1 MSQLVRVAV
10 PTPLFGCFDYL
21 WNSDVPVASG
31 IRVSVP
37 FGRRQLIGVV
47 VGEISESKV
56 PANKLKSV
64 SQIHDAIPVLSLEI
78 LDLLMWASS
87 YYLHPVGEVI
97 ASAMPTLLRKGK
109 PAKLEEREYFE
120 WNGPRQLPAAL
131 DRAPLQ
137 KKIASVLLNLQGD
150 KASAES
156 LAVLNPGWRQGIKA
170 LQAKGMV
177 VSSKSV
183 EIPENRSS
191 GVAPVLND
199 EQRFAVGRIIDGAEK
214 FQPFLLN
221 GVTGSGKTEVYIQ
234 CIREISQ
241 RGLQTLVL
249 VPEISLTP
257 QLMQRFDERL
267 DGCLVILHSALNESQ
282 RLQNWLCA
290 SQGYADV
297 VIGTRSSVLVPL
309 PRLGLI
315 IVDEEHDG
323 SLKQQEGFRYHAR
336 DLALKRAH
344 TAQCPVLLGSA
355 TPSFESLH
363 NVNNGKYIELP
374 LTQRT
379 GSSLPPSLG
388 LLDIRRRKLVEGMSD
403 RLIDAIRKHLHDDG
417 QVLVFIN
424 RRGFSPTLLCNECGA
439 AAECKRCDANM
450 TVHAKQ
456 NRLRCHHCGAERS
469 MPPECESCHSSELDY
484 VGFGTERITLALEQ
498 IFPDVQIARIDR
510 DSTRR
515 KGALEQQLAR
525 AVSGEAKI
533 LVGTQMLAKGHH
545 FPKLT
550 LVCILDADRGLFG
563 CDFRSL
569 EHMGQQIIQVSGRA
583 GREVRHGSVLIQTR
597 NPDNPVLQT
606 LISEGYS
613 AFAAI
618 AIDDRRQAELPPFTF
633 MALVRAEASDSREPS
648 EFLRLVASSLERDK
662 AGQLLI
668 LGPAPAP
675 MERMGGRYRV
685 QLLLQSDKRSTLN
698 TSLSRLCRV
707 VNDLHGA
714 RRCRWSI
721 DVDPVD
727 LY

>member
-1 MSQLVRVAV
+1 
-10 PTPLFGCFDYL
+10 
-21 WNSDVPVASG
+21 
-31 IRVSVP
+31 
-37 FGRRQLIGVV
+37 
-47 VGEISESKV
+47 
-56 PANKLKSV
+56 
-64 SQIHDAIPVLSLEI
+64 
-78 LDLLMWASS
+78 
-87 YYLHPVGEVI
+87 
-97 ASAMPTLLRKGK
+97 
-109 PAKLEEREYFE
+109 
-120 WNGPRQLPAAL
+120 
-131 DRAPLQ
+131 
-137 KKIASVLLNLQGD
+137 
-150 KASAES
+150 
-156 LAVLNPGWRQGIKA
+156 
-170 LQAKGMV
+170 
-177 VSSKSV
+177 
-183 EIPENRSS
+183 
-191 GVAPVLND
+191 
-199 EQRFAVGRIIDGAEK
+199 
-214 FQPFLLN
+214 
-221 GVTGSGKTEVYIQ
+221 
-234 CIREISQ
+234 
-241 RGLQTLVL
+241 
-249 VPEISLTP
+249 
-257 QLMQRFDERL
+257 
-267 DGCLVILHSALNESQ
+267 
-282 RLQNWLCA
+282 
-290 SQGYADV
+290 
-297 VIGTRSSVLVPL
+297 
-309 PRLGLI
+309 
-315 IVDEEHDG
+315 
-323 SLKQQEGFRYHAR
+323 
-336 DLALKRAH
+336 
-344 TAQCPVLLGSA
+344 
-355 TPSFESLH
+355 
-363 NVNNGKYIELP
+363 
-374 LTQRT
+374 
-379 GSSLPPSLG
+379 
-388 LLDIRRRKLVEGMSD
+388 
-403 RLIDAIRKHLHDDG
+403 
-417 QVLVFIN
+417 
-424 RRGFSPTLLCNECGA
+424 
-439 AAECKRCDANM
+439 
-450 TVHAKQ
+450 
-456 NRLRCHHCGAERS
+456 